1 MYSRQRDPDSV
12 ILSRAPLYVVR
23 LEQDG
28 DNHDK
33 KPTHSFS
40 ELLSSPSEDASPSL
54 LASFPALLPRPFFFS
69 FSRRSGSA
77 AWLGAAPPPSSAPPR
92 CQSHPRSSRGS
103 SPLSISYP
111 SPSSPISSCPSPWI
125 GDRNSNFSIP
135 QVCYFVLL
143 FLPIILLIF
152 PLILFFN
159 SFILPHHFF
168 PYFFPNILFL
178 YHKQTGFR
186 TCSTF

>member
-1 MYSRQRDPDSV
+1 METTTTRNQLTLSPSCSPPPRKTPPRRSWPPSPPSCHAPSSSA
-12 ILSRAPLYVVR
+12 SRAGP
-23 LEQDG
+23 
-28 DNHDK
+28 
-33 KPTHSFS
+33 
-40 ELLSSPSEDASPSL
+40 
-54 LASFPALLPRPFFFS
+54 
-69 FSRRSGSA
+69 GSA